1 MHVVH
6 RYKCRQSSHTQG
18 KTSQTKKPP
27 KHIRCIFFFL
37 KKWTHCGVAVTK
49 QHGAGIDA
57 DMSAGG
63 AVPKVDTCLKDRF
76 LQFQSHVCYCSYQH
90 ALSGLLTVFYSSLP
104 LLAVSVWPYSL
115 ASKHFHSLPGTGTG
129 TGILCN
135 PRAWDVGSGGSR
147 LCLQDWRQRKIKRDK
162 EMFHI
167 SSYLP
172 YCPSKV

>member
-1 MHVVH
+1 MQA
-6 RYKCRQSSHTQG
+6 KQSHTG
-18 KTSQTKKPP
+18 KNQPNKKTTQTHKMY
-27 KHIRCIFFFL
+27 FFL
-37 KKWTHCGVAVTK
+37 KWTHCGVAVTK

-57 DMSAGG
+57 DVSADG
-63 AVPKVDTCLKDRF
+63 AVPKVDTWLKDRF
-76 LQFQSHVCYCSYQH
+76 LQFQSHVCYCSYRR

-115 ASKHFHSLPGTGTG
+115 ASKHFHSLSGTG

-162 EMFHI
+162 EMVHI

-172 YCPSKV
+172 